1 LRHIEC
7 GIIEF
12 YVISIDKCMQGKFL
26 NNKVGNN
33 LAGTRLALNMCITAN
48 SVLVELIAYA

>member
-1 LRHIEC
+1 
-7 GIIEF
+7 
-12 YVISIDKCMQGKFL
+12 MQGKFL